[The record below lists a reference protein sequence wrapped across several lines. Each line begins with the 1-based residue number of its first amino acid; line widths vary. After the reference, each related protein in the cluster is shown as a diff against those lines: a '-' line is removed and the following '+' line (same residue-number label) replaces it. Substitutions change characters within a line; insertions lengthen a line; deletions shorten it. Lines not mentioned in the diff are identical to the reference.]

1 MEEPEQLELFPKA
14 VGTGLS
20 NDPSNKEYR
29 SEVVRSLFKRPP
41 GVRPSQQE
49 SALNNEPVP
58 LQHLVDLKKAG
69 VTYKLSSD
77 LPKGV
82 VGRYHHVP
90 YPEVEFNANA
100 THATNPYAWNSVV
113 THETGHAI
121 NYVLSDQFKTPFSD
135 DPAYA
140 EGMADAYSVKY
151 TRPTAYDAPRARPNA
166 SYARFPKHLFN
177 EGMESKRKEV
187 EPLPNDVSITE
198 SAMRD
203 IPARVYLSTLNSS
216 NADPLWTY
224 GISNAP
230 AVAYHDDMGNRLYGK
245 DARNAH
251 YAAMKEQS
259 VLNGEQLKLF

>member
-1 MEEPEQLELFPKA
+1 MEEPGQLELFPKA

-29 SEVVRSLFKRPP
+29 SEVVRSLFKRPA
-41 GVRPSQQE
+41 GARPSTQE
-49 SALNNEPVP
+49 SALNTEPVP

-82 VGRYHHVP
+82 IGRYHHGHK
-90 YPEVEFNANA
+90 ELEFNARVI
-100 THATNPYAWNSVV
+100 HDTNPYAWNSVV

-151 TRPTAYDAPRARPNA
+151 TRPTAYDAPGARPNA
-166 SYARFPKHLFN
+166 SYARFPKHFFN
-177 EGMESKRKEV
+177 EQMESKRKEV

-230 AVAYHDDMGNRLYGK
+230 ATVYRDNSGTRLYGK